1 MDMYG
6 PSSPST
12 QAPFSVSITQAV
24 GKEANA
30 NVCFNGRSWDGS
42 ILLAFPF
49 GRLAGQCARSK
60 TKQQQQK
67 LRIKKK
73 QGEPASW
80 CLRILHV
87 SFTTTIKSNKVH
99 PNNSILL
106 LSK

>member
-60 TKQQQQK
+60 TKLQQK
-67 LRIKKK
+67 KIENKKK
-73 QGEPASW
+73 NKANQ
-80 CLRILHV
+80 LRGACGYCMFHLQLQSNPIK
-87 SFTTTIKSNKVH
+87 FTPI
-99 PNNSILL
+99 IQYCF
-106 LSK
+106 